1 MMMKNLDIDALLK
14 ELTLEEKAF
23 LVAGHDF
30 MYTRAIDR
38 LGIPSILTSDGP
50 HGLRK
55 QVGTADNGIANS
67 LPSTAFPTASA
78 VASSW
83 NVENA
88 KKIGQALAE
97 EAESL
102 GISVIL
108 GPGVNVKRNPLG
120 GRNFE
125 YFSEDPLLTGK
136 MAASEIQ
143 GIQEGGVAACPK
155 HFAMNETE
163 NYRFMGNSVVD
174 ERAAREIYLK
184 AFEIAVKEGR
194 PRTIM
199 CAYNQINGTYAS
211 ENRKLLTDIL
221 RKEWGFNGL
230 TMTDWGAIHE
240 RLASLEA
247 GLDLEM
253 PGDTAICRKWIIDGV
268 HEGKLRMDTL
278 NQAVRHVLSL
288 VNEYQDIQEGKT
300 DPHFAEHDLLAS
312 EIASD
317 SAVLLKND
325 GLLPLLEGEPYFVTG
340 DLFRKMRYQGAG
352 SSMINPTGLFTP
364 EDAFKEAGVR
374 FKYAQGYREADEEI
388 DQKLIKEALFCAEK
402 YQKVL
407 VFAGLTDYVE
417 SEGADRES
425 MSLPKPQLALIGALV
440 KAHKDVIVVLYGGA
454 PIELPFADE
463 VKAILMMYLPG
474 QAGGRS
480 TYDLLFGKKNP
491 SGRLA
496 ETWPLSY
503 DDVPFGNT
511 FGKRVNE
518 IYRES
523 VYVGY
528 RYYATAGKKV
538 RYPFGYGLS
547 YSAFEWSDFALEE
560 KGDSLLFRLKV
571 KNLGTLFGAD
581 VVELYAKKD
590 SRAIFR
596 PAKELKGFAKV
607 YLAPGASQ
615 DVTIEV
621 PLVSLRVY
629 DPWKKAFVLERGNY
643 GFELSRDVSSP
654 VHSLSIGLDGEEI
667 TPCPEEVMKA
677 YRKADFASFDDAAF
691 ETLLGAKI
699 PSEPPKRPLTLES
712 RFTDLQGRFL
722 GKILFKSVVGVADKQ
737 AKKAEKLD
745 DGPEK
750 DNRKKGALFLRRI
763 LESNSLRSMS
773 MSAGLSFPYN
783 FAIGFMEIANGHPI
797 KGFNAFATKIEP
809 SGQEEKK

>member
-1 MMMKNLDIDALLK
+1 MMMKQLDIEALLK
-14 ELTLEEKAF
+14 ELTLEEKAL

-30 MYTRAIDR
+30 MRTHGIDR

-55 QVGTADNGIANS
+55 QVGSADNGISTS

-83 NVENA
+83 NPDNA
-88 KKIGQALAE
+88 KKIGQALAA
-97 EAESL
+97 EAKSL

-136 MAASEIQ
+136 MAASEIK

-155 HFAMNETE
+155 HFALNETE
-163 NYRFMGNSVVD
+163 NYRFLGNSVVD

-184 AFEIAVKEGR
+184 AFEIAVKEGH

-199 CAYNQINGTYAS
+199 CAYNRINGTYAS

-221 RKEWGFNGL
+221 RKEWGFDGL
-230 TMTDWGAIHE
+230 AMTDWGAIHE
-240 RLASLEA
+240 RRASLEA

-268 HEGKLRMDTL
+268 HEGKLKMDTL

-288 VNEYQDIQEGKT
+288 VNEYQDIEEGKT

-317 SAVLLKND
+317 SAVLLKNE
-325 GLLPLLEGEPYFVTG
+325 GLLPLSEGETYFVTG

-352 SSMINPTGLFTP
+352 SSMINPASLFTP
-364 EDAFKEAGVR
+364 EDAFKEAGLR
-374 FKYAQGYREADEEI
+374 FEYAQGYREADNEI
-388 DQKLIKEALFCAEK
+388 DPKLIKEAVFCAQK

-425 MSLPKPQLALIGALV
+425 LSLPKPQLALIDALA

-474 QAGGRS
+474 QAGGRA
-480 TYDLLFGKKNP
+480 TCDLLFGKKNP

-496 ETWPLSY
+496 ETWPLTY
-503 DDVPFGNT
+503 EDVPFGKT
-511 FGKRVNE
+511 FGKHVNE

-523 VYVGY
+523 VFVGY
-528 RYYATAGKKV
+528 RYYLTAGKKV

-547 YSAFEWSDFALEE
+547 YSSFEWSDFALEE
-560 KGDSLLFRLKV
+560 KGDALLFRLKV
-571 KNLGTLFGAD
+571 KNVGEVPGAD
-581 VVELYAKKD
+581 VVELYLKKE
-590 SRAIFR
+590 SPAIFR

-607 YLAPGASQ
+607 YLAPGESKV
-615 DVTIEV
+615 VTIEV
-621 PLVSLRVY
+621 PLAMLRVY
-629 DPWKKAFVLERGNY
+629 DLKKKSFVLEKGSY
-643 GFELSRDVSSP
+643 AFEFARNVLTP
-654 VHSLSIGLDGEEI
+654 VRSLSIDLGGEDV
-667 TPCPEEVMKA
+667 TPYPEEVMKV
-677 YRKADFASFDDAAF
+677 YRQADFASFDDAAF
-691 ETLLGAKI
+691 EALLGEKI
-699 PSEPPKRPLTLES
+699 PAEPPKRPLTLES
-712 RFTDLQGRFL
+712 RFTDLQGSFL
-722 GKILFKSVVGVADKQ
+722 GNLLFKGVVGVADKQ

-750 DNRKKGALFLRRI
+750 DNRKKGALFLKRI

-783 FAIGFMEIANGHPI
+783 FAIGFMEMGNGHPI
-797 KGFNAFATKIEP
+797 KGIKAFASKIEP
-809 SGQEEKK
+809 SNKEEKK

>member
-1 MMMKNLDIDALLK
+1 MMMKQLDIEALLD
-14 ELTLEEKAF
+14 ELTLEEKAL

-30 MYTRAIDR
+30 MRTHEIDR

-55 QVGTADNGIANS
+55 QVGSADNGISTS

-83 NVENA
+83 NPDNA

-97 EAESL
+97 EAKSL

-125 YFSEDPLLTGK
+125 YFSEDPLIAGK
-136 MAASEIQ
+136 MAAAEIQ

-155 HFAMNETE
+155 HFALNETE

-184 AFEIAVKEGR
+184 AFEIAVKEGH

-199 CAYNQINGTYAS
+199 CAYNRINGTYAS

-221 RKEWGFNGL
+221 RKEWGFDGL

-268 HEGKLRMDTL
+268 HEGKLKMETL

-288 VNEYQDIQEGKT
+288 VNEYQDIEEGKT
-300 DPHFAEHDLLAS
+300 DPRFAEHDLLAS

-317 SAVLLKND
+317 SAVLLKNE
-325 GLLPLLEGEPYFVTG
+325 GLLPLSEGEPCFVTG

-352 SSMINPTGLFTP
+352 SSMINPTSLFTP
-364 EDAFKEAGVR
+364 EDAFKEAGIR
-374 FKYAQGYREADEEI
+374 FEYAQGYREADNEI
-388 DQKLIKEALFCAEK
+388 DPKLIKEAVVCSQK
-402 YQKVL
+402 YKKVL

-425 MSLPKPQLALIGALV
+425 LSLPKPQLALIDALA

-454 PIELPFADE
+454 PIELPFAGE
-463 VKAILMMYLPG
+463 VKAVLMMYLPG
-474 QAGGRS
+474 QAGGRA
-480 TYDLLFGKKNP
+480 TCDLLFGKKNP

-496 ETWPLSY
+496 ETWPLTY
-503 DDVPFGNT
+503 EDVPFGKT
-511 FGKRVNE
+511 FGKHVNE

-523 VYVGY
+523 VFVGY
-528 RYYATAGKKV
+528 RYYLTAGKKV
-538 RYPFGYGLS
+538 HYPFGYGLS

-560 KGDSLLFRLKV
+560 KGDALLFRLKV
-571 KNLGTLFGAD
+571 KNAGEVSGAD
-581 VVELYAKKD
+581 VVELYLKKE
-590 SRAIFR
+590 SPAIFR

-607 YLAPGASQ
+607 YLAPGESKV
-615 DVTIEV
+615 VTIEA
-621 PLVSLRVY
+621 PLAMLRVY
-629 DPWKKAFVLERGNY
+629 DLKKKSFVLEKGNY
-643 GFELSRDVSSP
+643 AFEFARNVLTP
-654 VHSLSIGLDGEEI
+654 VRSLSIDLGGEDV
-667 TPCPEEVMKA
+667 TPCPEEVMKV
-677 YRKADFASFDDAAF
+677 YRQADFASFDDAAF
-691 ETLLGAKI
+691 EALLGEKI
-699 PSEPPKRPLTLES
+699 PPEPPKRPLTLES
-712 RFTDLQGRFL
+712 RFTDLQGSFL
-722 GKILFKSVVGVADKQ
+722 GNLLFKGVVGVADKQ

-750 DNRKKGALFLRRI
+750 DNRKKGALFLKRI

-783 FAIGFMEIANGHPI
+783 FAIGFMEMGNGHPI
-797 KGFNAFATKIEP
+797 KGFKAFASKIEP
-809 SGQEEKK
+809 SNKEEKK